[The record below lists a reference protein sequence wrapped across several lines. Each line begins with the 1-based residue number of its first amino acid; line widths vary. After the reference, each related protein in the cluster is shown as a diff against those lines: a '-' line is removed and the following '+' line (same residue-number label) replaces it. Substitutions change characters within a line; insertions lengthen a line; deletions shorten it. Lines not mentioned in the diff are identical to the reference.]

1 MYSYNRFCNRTHVFM
16 STWSKFIKNWSI
28 IETYSQTDC
37 EGGAHLRIPFWHLL
51 MNFEKPKKSEFWINE
66 TKLLEI
72 SSFYTC
78 VPKTIIIWGT
88 VPEIW
93 SENFFLVILGQF
105 LPFTSPPLTTQ
116 ITKIFKEWKKHL
128 LEISS
133 FWTCA
138 TKNTIKWCMLTQ
150 VWSATDISF
159 SHFRPFFAFLPH
171 YWPQN

>member
-1 MYSYNRFCNRTHVFM
+1 MWRW
-16 STWSKFIKNWSI
+16 STPENSFLAFIDELWKTKKI
-28 IETYSQTDC
+28 
-37 EGGAHLRIPFWHLL
+37 RILNKW
-51 MNFEKPKKSEFWINE
+51 NKIAGD
-66 TKLLEI
+66 
-72 SSFYTC
+72 
-78 VPKTIIIWGT
+78 IIILHMCTKNHNHMRYSSWDM
-88 VPEIW
+88 EW
-93 SENFFLVILGQF
+93 EFFFGHFGPIFALYLR
-105 LPFTSPPLTTQ
+105 PPLTTQ

-128 LEISS
+128 LEIS

>member
-16 STWSKFIKNWSI
+16 STWSKFVKNWSI

-105 LPFTSPPLTTQ
+105 LPFTSPPSNNPDNQNFQRMKKASPGDIIILNLRN
-116 ITKIFKEWKKHL
+116 KKHDQMMYAYSGM
-128 LEISS
+128 ERNRHK
-133 FWTCA
+133 F
-138 TKNTIKWCMLTQ
+138 
-150 VWSATDISF
+150 
-159 SHFRPFFAFLPH
+159 
-171 YWPQN
+171 

>member
-1 MYSYNRFCNRTHVFM
+1 MYSYNRFCTRTHVFM
-16 STWSKFIKNWSI
+16 STWSKFVKNLSI

-78 VPKTIIIWGT
+78 VPKTTIIWGT

-93 SENFFLVILGQF
+93 SETIFL
-105 LPFTSPPLTTQ
+105 
-116 ITKIFKEWKKHL
+116 
-128 LEISS
+128 S
-133 FWTCA
+133 FWTVFCPF
-138 TKNTIKWCMLTQ
+138 TPLLPPNSPKNENIKKMKKKKNTWRYHHFTQ
-150 VWSATDISF
+150 
-159 SHFRPFFAFLPH
+159 L
-171 YWPQN
+171 YQNSWL

>member
-16 STWSKFIKNWSI
+16 STWSKFVKNWSI

-105 LPFTSPPLTTQ
+105 LPFTSPPSNNPDNQNFQRMKKASPGDIILNLRN
-116 ITKIFKEWKKHL
+116 KKHDQMMYAYSGM
-128 LEISS
+128 ERNRHK
-133 FWTCA
+133 F
-138 TKNTIKWCMLTQ
+138 
-150 VWSATDISF
+150 
-159 SHFRPFFAFLPH
+159 
-171 YWPQN
+171 